1 MGDKLIQGKTLMLR
15 DAIYIAS
22 LLVSCVVTY
31 MTTASKANE
40 ADERSKS
47 NAVGIQENR
56 AFGIARDKKIADN
69 QTSAKEYARDY
80 AYRKDSEIIKDVKKN
95 SEAIHAIREEMVE
108 TRVKLSHIEKNQER
122 TLLLLEQLI
131 NKK

>member
-31 MTTASKANE
+31 MTTAGKANE

-80 AYRKDSEIIKDVKKN
+80 AYRKDSEIMKDVKKN

>member
-15 DAIYIAS
+15 DAIYMCG
-22 LLVSCVVTY
+22 LLITCVINY
-31 MTTASKANE
+31 MTTAGTAESALTL
-40 ADERSKS
+40 A
-47 NAVGIQENR
+47 QENK
-56 AFGIARDKKIADN
+56 AFGMAREQKILEVEK
-69 QTSAKEYARDY
+69 SSREYARDY
-80 AYRKDSEIIKDVKKN
+80 SYRKDSEIIKDVKKN

>member
-1 MGDKLIQGKTLMLR
+1 MGDKTTEPKRYTLKEV
-15 DAIYIAS
+15 
-22 LLVSCVVTY
+22 VSIVTTIVICCWTY
-31 MTTASKANE
+31 FQSTSKADIADNRSRKNE
-40 ADERSKS
+40 
-47 NAVGIQENR
+47 VTIQENK
-56 AFGIARDKKIADN
+56 AFGIARDKKIEEVKI
-69 QTSAKEYARDY
+69 TSREYARDY

-95 SEAIHAIREEMVE
+95 SDAIHAIREEMVE

>member
-31 MTTASKANE
+31 MTTAGKANE

-47 NAVGIQENR
+47 NAIGIQENR

-80 AYRKDSEIIKDVKKN
+80 AYRKDSEIMKDVKKN

>member
-1 MGDKLIQGKTLMLR
+1 
-15 DAIYIAS
+15 
-22 LLVSCVVTY
+22 
-31 MTTASKANE
+31 MTTAGKANE
-40 ADERSKS
+40 ADERSKN

>member
-31 MTTASKANE
+31 MTTAGKANE

-47 NAVGIQENR
+47 NAIGIQENR

-80 AYRKDSEIIKDVKKN
+80 AYRKDSEIMKDVKKN

-108 TRVKLSHIEKNQER
+108 TRFKLSHIEKNQER

>member
-1 MGDKLIQGKTLMLR
+1 MGDKLVQGKTLMLR

-31 MTTASKANE
+31 MTTAGKANE

-47 NAVGIQENR
+47 NEVSIQENR

>member
-31 MTTASKANE
+31 MTTAGKANE

-47 NAVGIQENR
+47 NEVSIQENR

>member
-1 MGDKLIQGKTLMLR
+1 MADKTTEPKRFTLKEVFS
-15 DAIYIAS
+15 IVTPIVICCCTFFAS
-22 LLVSCVVTY
+22 R
-31 MTTASKANE
+31 SKAEVADTRSSKNE
-40 ADERSKS
+40 IS
-47 NAVGIQENR
+47 IQENK
-56 AFGIARDKKIADN
+56 AFGIARDKKIEEVKT
-69 QTSAKEYARDY
+69 TSREYARDY

-95 SEAIHAIREEMVE
+95 SDAIHAIREEMVE

>member
-1 MGDKLIQGKTLMLR
+1 MGEKTTEQKRFTLNQVLQFGPP
-15 DAIYIAS
+15 IVLCCWTFFLS
-22 LLVSCVVTY
+22 T
-31 MTTASKANE
+31 SKAEVADNRSRKNE
-40 ADERSKS
+40 IS
-47 NAVGIQENR
+47 IQENK
-56 AFGIARDKKIADN
+56 AFGIARDKKIEEVKI
-69 QTSAKEYARDY
+69 TSREYARDY

-95 SEAIHAIREEMVE
+95 SDAIHAIREEMVE

>member
-31 MTTASKANE
+31 MTTAGKANE

-47 NAVGIQENR
+47 NAVNIQENR

-80 AYRKDSEIIKDVKKN
+80 AYRKDSEIMKDVKKN
-95 SEAIHAIREEMVE
+95 SESIHAIREEMVE

>member
-1 MGDKLIQGKTLMLR
+1 MSNKITEPKRFTLKEV
-15 DAIYIAS
+15 
-22 LLVSCVVTY
+22 VSIVTPIVICCY
-31 MTTASKANE
+31 TYFQSTSKADIADNRSRKNE
-40 ADERSKS
+40 
-47 NAVGIQENR
+47 VTIQENK
-56 AFGIARDKKIADN
+56 AFGIARDKKIEEVKI
-69 QTSAKEYARDY
+69 TSREYARDY

-95 SEAIHAIREEMVE
+95 SDAIHAIREEMVE

>member
-22 LLVSCVVTY
+22 LLISCVVTY
-31 MTTASKANE
+31 MTTASKAEE
-40 ADERSKS
+40 ADTRSRT
-47 NAVGIQENR
+47 NEIAIQENR

-95 SEAIHAIREEMVE
+95 SDAIHAIREEMVE

-122 TLLLLEQLI
+122 IIQLLEQK
-131 NKK
+131 NK

>member
-31 MTTASKANE
+31 MTTAGKANE

-47 NAVGIQENR
+47 NALGIQENR

-80 AYRKDSEIIKDVKKN
+80 AYRKDSEIMKDVKKN

>member
-31 MTTASKANE
+31 MTTAGKANE

-47 NAVGIQENR
+47 NAIGIQENR

>member
-1 MGDKLIQGKTLMLR
+1 MANKTTEQKRFTLKEV
-15 DAIYIAS
+15 AQIG
-22 LLVSCVVTY
+22 
-31 MTTASKANE
+31 TTIVICCWTFFLSTSKAEVSDNRSRKNE
-40 ADERSKS
+40 IS
-47 NAVGIQENR
+47 IQENK
-56 AFGIARDKKIADN
+56 AFGIARDKKIEEVKI
-69 QTSAKEYARDY
+69 TSREYARDY

-95 SEAIHAIREEMVE
+95 ADAIHAIREEMVE

>member
-31 MTTASKANE
+31 MTTAGKANE

-47 NAVGIQENR
+47 NALGIQENR

>member
-31 MTTASKANE
+31 MTTAGKANE
-40 ADERSKS
+40 ADERSKN